1 MTAILFSTLKGA
13 PIAVLLLS
21 APTPQGR
28 QCVFTVAALDAATF
42 NGPEGQVVLPD
53 RPSEYQCTLTS
64 GAKETRVEFENQ
76 NGWHFVVRLD
86 GKNKGRWS
94 ASKAP
99 QALSGLATGL

>member
-1 MTAILFSTLKGA
+1 MTAVLFSTLKGA

-21 APTPQGR
+21 APTDQGR
-28 QCVFTVAALDAATF
+28 QCIFTVAAHDAATF
-42 NGPEGQVVLPD
+42 DGQEAQVLLPD
-53 RPSEYQCTLTS
+53 RPTEYQCKLTAS
-64 GAKETRVEFENQ
+64 AKETRVEFENQ

-94 ASKAP
+94 ASKAL